1 MSSKTKG
8 GLSIPEF
15 YSLNASIDPIEATSE
30 LQQKRVN
37 SVYGKASLS
46 WASTYF
52 LDVTGRNDWSST
64 LSSDQRSYFY
74 PSVSGSI
81 VLSEIVKLPTW
92 WDFLK
97 VRASWTTAKEDA
109 KIYANNNVYSVSTN
123 VWDGLSTASYPS
135 SKIGGQVRP
144 KKSEVWEVGTATN
157 MFKNRLFLDF
167 SYYRKGIRFYY
178 EGESAAQLASIVFK
192 PILKKRV
199 FAPDSKLPL
208 EEHLFRPKILVGT
221 S

>member
-1 MSSKTKG
+1 MTLWVVKQKEG
-8 GLSIPEF
+8 FLFQNF

-123 VWDGLSTASYPS
+123 VWDGLQQRLIHP
-135 SKIGGQVRP
+135 VRSVD
-144 KKSEVWEVGTATN
+144 KYVQRNRKYGKSEQPLTCLRTVIPW
-157 MFKNRLFLDF
+157 LFLL
-167 SYYRKGIRFYY
+167 S
-178 EGESAAQLASIVFK
+178 
-192 PILKKRV
+192 
-199 FAPDSKLPL
+199 
-208 EEHLFRPKILVGT
+208 
-221 S
+221 